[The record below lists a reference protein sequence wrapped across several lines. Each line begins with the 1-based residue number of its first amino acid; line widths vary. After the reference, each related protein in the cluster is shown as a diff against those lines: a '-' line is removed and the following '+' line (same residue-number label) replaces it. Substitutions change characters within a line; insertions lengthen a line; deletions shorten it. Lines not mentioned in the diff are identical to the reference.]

1 MKGLSKSLVGAVFL
15 ASFTCA
21 GLAAG
26 IFVATEVLAP
36 EPHETS
42 SVSNAL
48 SNEDGPSDA
57 LALKE
62 G

>member
-1 MKGLSKSLVGAVFL
+1 MKGLSKGLVGAVFL

-36 EPHETS
+36 EPNETS
-42 SVSNAL
+42 SVNNVL
-48 SNEDGPSDA
+48 SNEAITSDSA
-57 LALKE
+57 ALKE